1 MHFLIYKNLQN
12 VKKIIVNKITCVATD
27 CEMRPLSFLIT
38 SPSMIGKLTVMIKLA
53 RAICM
58 NNLSQSPTNIT
69 LYTPTTRQ
77 NMLIVRRA
85 SIGTIKMFDARKS
98 YLSFWYSRV
107 CSSSSA
113 LLVGKKLACLI
124 PTFFSKASKQP
135 YRLQVVDF
143 IIQILCSLIHLWR
156 VPPVKKTSS
165 KCFERDDR
173 KMNIKTMK
181 NGSETCQKN
190 VKGKSV

>member
-1 MHFLIYKNLQN
+1 
-12 VKKIIVNKITCVATD
+12 
-27 CEMRPLSFLIT
+27 
-38 SPSMIGKLTVMIKLA
+38 
-53 RAICM
+53 M
-58 NNLSQSPTNIT
+58 NILSQSPTNIT

-85 SIGTIKMFDARKS
+85 SIGTIKMFDVRKS

-124 PTFFSKASKQP
+124 PTFFIKASKQP

-143 IIQILCSLIHLWR
+143 IIQILCSLIHLCSI
-156 VPPVKKTSS
+156 PPVKNTSS
-165 KCFERDDR
+165 KCFERDDK
-173 KMNIKTMK
+173 KMNKKIRKY
-181 NGSETCQKN
+181 GSETCKKMFKKR
-190 VKGKSV
+190 VYVSV